1 MMNTSINKSN
11 NYIHTIE
18 NELRN
23 ALCEYKLGNISN
35 VKLILNRILQKHSDC
50 TAALKLLAMIA
61 HSQNNFELAV
71 IYYEKIIQQNP
82 KDIDCYYKLSLVYQQ
97 QGKLTQGITILNKAL
112 SLVPNSIQISNQ
124 LAHILAQ
131 QGQLTDAINL
141 YNRILEVIPDNITIT
156 WNRALTLI
164 KAGDFIKGFAEFE
177 CRQSLPNFEKS
188 YLPDDPM
195 WDGSDLNGKT
205 ILVYHAEDAFG
216 DIIQYI
222 RYTDILAK
230 KGGKVIFPAPK
241 PLLRL
246 LSCISS
252 IEDLLP
258 IEAEIPTFDVY
269 VPLLSLPHLCQTTV
283 DSIPGKTPYIS
294 LPKSNGSTTINLQ
307 NSPNIPHTLSQ
318 NQMIPVD
325 NQRFEETSKLRSLK
339 IGIVW
344 SSGHRERNDTDI
356 PYYRDCDLSL
366 FVDLLSIPNI
376 SLYSLQVGKLAR
388 EIDRYKHHHRLYDL
402 TPQIKDF
409 ADTAALITQ
418 LNLVISVDTVMA
430 HLCGAMGLPVWTILA
445 YDADYRWLI
454 DRDDSPWYPS
464 MRLFR
469 QPKYGDWQ
477 GAFEQVKIALK
488 NL

>member
-1 MMNTSINKSN
+1 MNTSTQKN
-11 NYIHTIE
+11 NYNISLIE
-18 NELRN
+18 RELN
-23 ALCEYKLGNISN
+23 QALCEYKLGNISN
-35 VKLILNRILQKHSDC
+35 VKLILNSILQKYPDS
-50 TAALKLLAMIA
+50 TEALKLLAMIS
-61 HSQNNFELAV
+61 HTQNNFELAV
-71 IYYEKIIQQNP
+71 IYYEKIMQQNP
-82 KDIDCYYKLSLVYQQ
+82 NDIDCYHKLSLIYQQ
-97 QGKLTQGITILNKAL
+97 QGNFKQAIKILKNAL
-112 SLVPNSIQISNQ
+112 SLVPNSIQLSNQ
-124 LAHILAQ
+124 LAYNFAK

-141 YNRILEVIPDNITIT
+141 YSKILEVIPDNITVL
-156 WNRALTLI
+156 WNRALALI
-164 KAGDFIKGFAEFE
+164 KNGDFTKGFAEFE

-188 YLPDDPM
+188 YLPDYPM

-205 ILVYHAEDAFG
+205 ILVYHAEDALG

-230 KGGKVIFPAPK
+230 KGGKVIFAAPK
-241 PLLRL
+241 SLLRL
-246 LSCISS
+246 LSYISS
-252 IEDLLP
+252 IQDLIPL
-258 IEAEIPTFDVY
+258 EAEIPAFDLY
-269 VPLLSLPHLCQTTV
+269 VPLLSLPHLCQTNIDT
-283 DSIPGKTPYIS
+283 IPGKTPYIS

-307 NSPNIPHTLSQ
+307 KSSSTLHTFSQ
-318 NQMIPVD
+318 N
-325 NQRFEETSKLRSLK
+325 LLK

-376 SLYSLQVGKLAR
+376 SLYSLQVGKWAR

-402 TPQIKDF
+402 TPQIQDF

-418 LNLVISVDTVMA
+418 LDLVISVDTAIA
-430 HLCGAMGLPVWTILA
+430 HLCGAMGLSVWTILA
-445 YDADYRWLI
+445 YDADCRWLI

-477 GAFEQVKIALK
+477 GVFEQVKIALK
-488 NL
+488 DL